1 MRLLNLLKKK
11 PFCNDLHYFL
21 IAIVLLMIGLKYN
34 ILLILFFIYLVF
46 IIKKTNLLLPISILL
61 LFIIAHVSTLK
72 IIRTINQKTTY
83 NGYILDVIDDNTYI
97 FQSGIIKLR
106 LNDYDHN
113 LKPGDVLTVDVEIR
127 SSEKDYSNDFDYT
140 NYLYT
145 EGISYSGKVIKKEYI
160 KKGFSIYSL
169 KYMYKSY
176 LKDHLSDES
185 YPYVMTMVF
194 GDNLLESNIK
204 EGYSILGISHIL
216 AISGLHI
223 IFLFKIIS
231 FIFLKL
237 FHYYK
242 SDIPLLIISLFV
254 LFIGLP
260 TTSLRALLFLIIG
273 SINKKGNI
281 HYTKLDI
288 LSISF
293 IILMLMNPYNFYSIG
308 FILSFLVSFI
318 LIFKNDL
325 IKTKNKVLNTYLSYI
340 LIYFVT
346 LPFVI
351 KITGKISIFSI
362 ILSPILSNLIYV
374 LLPVSYLLSIF
385 PILDIVLKYIFIF
398 INNYIEGISKIAPLI
413 HIKTLNIYL
422 MIIYYAILIG
432 ILYSFSNKKIP
443 YIKILALSS
452 YILILVMFKYLNP
465 ISSVTFIS
473 VGDGDSA
480 LIRLPFS
487 QGVLLVDA
495 YNSYDYLKTEGIS
508 KIDYLLLTH
517 SDDDHTGDYKKILDN
532 INVSYIIYPK
542 YDNRFKELLKD
553 YDNKIE
559 VKSDT
564 NLKFKNTNIKILGPV
579 MDNETPNNNSIV
591 FKIDIFNKTFLFTG
605 DMEEKEENDLILKY
619 GKELKSDVIK
629 VAHHG
634 SNTSSANN
642 LLKLVQPTYSVISVG
657 KYNKYGHPHVE
668 VLNRLKEY
676 SKTYLT
682 SNNGNITFNLFN
694 NNLWITTYR

>member
-113 LKPGDVLTVDVEIR
+113 LKPGDVLIVDVEIR

-145 EGISYSGKVIKKEYI
+145 EGISYSGKVIKKEFI

-194 GDNLLESNIK
+194 GDNLLEPNIK

-325 IKTKNKVLNTYLSYI
+325 IKTNNKVLNTYLSYI

-374 LLPVSYLLSIF
+374 LLPASYLLSIF

-517 SDDDHTGDYKKILDN
+517 SDDDHTGDYKKIIDN

-634 SNTSSANN
+634 SNTSSADN

>member
-106 LNDYDHN
+106 LNDYEHN

-223 IFLFKIIS
+223 IFLFKIIL

-634 SNTSSANN
+634 SNTSSADN

>member
-1 MRLLNLLKKK
+1 
-11 PFCNDLHYFL
+11 
-21 IAIVLLMIGLKYN
+21 
-34 ILLILFFIYLVF
+34 
-46 IIKKTNLLLPISILL
+46 
-61 LFIIAHVSTLK
+61 
-72 IIRTINQKTTY
+72 
-83 NGYILDVIDDNTYI
+83 
-97 FQSGIIKLR
+97 
-106 LNDYDHN
+106 
-113 LKPGDVLTVDVEIR
+113 
-127 SSEKDYSNDFDYT
+127 
-140 NYLYT
+140 
-145 EGISYSGKVIKKEYI
+145 
-160 KKGFSIYSL
+160 
-169 KYMYKSY
+169 
-176 LKDHLSDES
+176 
-185 YPYVMTMVF
+185 
-194 GDNLLESNIK
+194 
-204 EGYSILGISHIL
+204 
-216 AISGLHI
+216 
-223 IFLFKIIS
+223 
-231 FIFLKL
+231 
-237 FHYYK
+237 
-242 SDIPLLIISLFV
+242 
-254 LFIGLP
+254 
-260 TTSLRALLFLIIG
+260 
-273 SINKKGNI
+273 
-281 HYTKLDI
+281 
-288 LSISF
+288 
-293 IILMLMNPYNFYSIG
+293 
-308 FILSFLVSFI
+308 
-318 LIFKNDL
+318 
-325 IKTKNKVLNTYLSYI
+325 
-340 LIYFVT
+340 
-346 LPFVI
+346 
-351 KITGKISIFSI
+351 
-362 ILSPILSNLIYV
+362 
-374 LLPVSYLLSIF
+374 
-385 PILDIVLKYIFIF
+385 
-398 INNYIEGISKIAPLI
+398 
-413 HIKTLNIYL
+413 
-422 MIIYYAILIG
+422 
-432 ILYSFSNKKIP
+432 
-443 YIKILALSS
+443 
-452 YILILVMFKYLNP
+452 MFKYLNP

-634 SNTSSANN
+634 SNTSSADN

-657 KYNKYGHPHVE
+657 KNNKYGHPHVE

>member
-325 IKTKNKVLNTYLSYI
+325 IKTNNKVLNTYLSYI

-452 YILILVMFKYLNP
+452 YILILVMSKYLNP

-634 SNTSSANN
+634 SNTSSADN

>member
-325 IKTKNKVLNTYLSYI
+325 IKTKNKVLNTYISYI

>member
-21 IAIVLLMIGLKYN
+21 IAIALLMIGLKYN

-72 IIRTINQKTTY
+72 IIRTTNQKTTY

-106 LNDYDHN
+106 LNDYEHN

-634 SNTSSANN
+634 SNTSSADN

-657 KYNKYGHPHVE
+657 KNNKYGHPHVE